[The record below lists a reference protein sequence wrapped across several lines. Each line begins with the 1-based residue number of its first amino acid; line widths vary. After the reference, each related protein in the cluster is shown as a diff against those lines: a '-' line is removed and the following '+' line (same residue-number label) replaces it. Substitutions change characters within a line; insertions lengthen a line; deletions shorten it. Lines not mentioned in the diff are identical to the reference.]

1 MATLTQQNARL
12 NRRLEKVPAR
22 QTPDGGQANSSG
34 SILSP
39 RFPAENLPRQ
49 NATPSAEETR
59 KTMRSIKDIR
69 RKHRNNGGMVP
80 LRSNCKKEV
89 STLNDILKIHRTRST
104 SQIIEAEFDE
114 DDAADHIFRGAQGSD
129 LERLGKALR
138 PFLSGL
144 GVVEHGNS
152 KPNMSKGR
160 ANVQVEKK
168 MMAKFGKGTE
178 IRTLLMVRCFVS
190 RANNSNPHSLV
201 ERMKFATY
209 SKESSIMWR
218 TRISRI
224 TFPPTG
230 ML

>member
-1 MATLTQQNARL
+1 
-12 NRRLEKVPAR
+12 
-22 QTPDGGQANSSG
+22 
-34 SILSP
+34 
-39 RFPAENLPRQ
+39 
-49 NATPSAEETR
+49 
-59 KTMRSIKDIR
+59 
-69 RKHRNNGGMVP
+69 MV
-80 LRSNCKKEV
+80 EY
-89 STLNDILKIHRTRST
+89 
-104 SQIIEAEFDE
+104 
-114 DDAADHIFRGAQGSD
+114 
-129 LERLGKALR
+129 
-138 PFLSGL
+138 
-144 GVVEHGNS
+144 GNS